1 MSQRAHLHKK
11 LPLLLLGIVLLAC
24 QPLRVPTPQIE
35 ATVAMAVAATLT
47 AWPTQTPPPTSRPIP
62 TLTPTP
68 YTLQGL
74 FCEYRFC
81 IGHPPGVA
89 FYDLQ
94 AAQDQRQP
102 SGVTKGMLV
111 AYRED
116 LLILLNWQD
125 GETPQHLLDSML
137 DVRFDTA
144 IAQATQRTLGGQEVW
159 FLPIQTTATLLLP
172 RGAIAAWQCG
182 TRAFGWKAYTPRAED
197 AEGLL
202 QEAMRRFRCE

>member
-1 MSQRAHLHKK
+1 MSQRAHPYKV
-11 LPLLLLGIVLLAC
+11 LPLLILGMVLTAC
-24 QPLRVPTPQIE
+24 QALQFQTPQVEGTI
-35 ATVAMAVAATLT
+35 AAAVVATLT
-47 AWPTQTPPPTSRPIP
+47 AWPTPTSHPTPRLIP
-62 TLTPTP
+62 SLTPTP

-81 IGHPPGVA
+81 IGHPATVA

-102 SGVTKGMLV
+102 SQVTKGMLI

-125 GETPQHLLDSML
+125 GETPQRLLDSML
-137 DVRFDTA
+137 DMRFDTA
-144 IAQATQRTLGGQEVW
+144 TAQATKRTLGGQEVW

-172 RGAIAAWQCG
+172 RGAIAAWECG

-197 AEGLL
+197 AEALL
-202 QEAMRRFRCE
+202 QEAIRRFRCE